1 MRTTTRFGASGNSPS
16 VHIEVENR
24 NLEWSPDAMQGME
37 YANVTVSK
45 DCKPGNYKIEPMH
58 AGGSVAATRSSK
70 ADFIVGYMPDPKAG
84 AESGERTQSA
94 PMICR

>member
-1 MRTTTRFGASGNSPS
+1 
-16 VHIEVENR
+16 
-24 NLEWSPDAMQGME
+24 MQGME

-70 ADFIVGYMPDPKAG
+70 ADFIVGYMPDPKA
-84 AESGERTQSA
+84 ALVRVLARNPASGHNQHL
-94 PMICR
+94 